1 MERIV
6 ATQGGDGQAQLGAA
20 GRPSDGYR
28 PRVVDGQLQ
37 RLLGQLPAVSI
48 EGPRAVGKTWTARQ
62 RAGTVYNLDDPAT
75 LTLVTAEPG
84 RLVSGEPPVLIDEW
98 QRFPTSWDLVRR
110 AVDDDSSP
118 GRFLL
123 TGSAAPSTS
132 PTHSGAGRIVT
143 VRMRPMSLVERGVA
157 APCVS
162 LNELLDGERPA
173 INGQTSV
180 GLGAYAREIVAGGFP
195 GLAGIE
201 HDALAQALDGYLHRA
216 VDHDVALMGYR
227 VRNPAT
233 MRRWLTA
240 YAAATATT
248 ASYES
253 ILDAATAGEANKPAR
268 STTTAYRDLLEAMWL
283 VEPVLAWQP
292 MGNPLSR
299 LKRGP
304 KHHVADPCLAARLLE
319 ASVDSLLSG
328 GRPHSVPETRHGD
341 GLLLGALFES
351 LVSLSVRVYAQAAG
365 ARVGHLRTWND
376 AHEVDLIVE
385 RANRV
390 VAVEVKLTAAPDAG
404 DTAQLRWLRDQL
416 GARLADS
423 LLVTT
428 GPYAYRDEDGIAI
441 VPAALLGP

>member
-1 MERIV
+1 MA
-6 ATQGGDGQAQLGAA
+6 ATQGADRQPPATGGTG
-20 GRPSDGYR
+20 GGYR
-28 PRVVDGQLQ
+28 PRIVDTQLEH
-37 RLLGQLPAVSI
+37 LLGQLPAVSI
-48 EGPRAVGKTWTARQ
+48 EGPRAVGKTWTAR
-62 RAGTVYNLDDPAT
+62 RWARTVYNLDDPAT
-75 LTLVTAEPG
+75 LTLATANPQ

-98 QRFPTSWDLVRR
+98 QRFPASWDLARR
-110 AVDDDSSP
+110 AVDDDPSP

-123 TGSAAPSTS
+123 TGSAAPGTS

-143 VRMRPMSLVERGVA
+143 VRMRPMSLTERGTE
-157 APCVS
+157 APSVS
-162 LNELLDGERPA
+162 LSELLDGKHPA
-173 INGQTSV
+173 ITGQTSV
-180 GLGAYAREIVAGGFP
+180 GLDDYAHEIVAGGFP

-201 HDALAQALDGYLHRA
+201 HDVLAQALDGYLQRA
-216 VDHDVALMGYR
+216 VDHDVALMGQR
-227 VRNPAT
+227 VRSPAT

-248 ASYES
+248 ASYET

-268 STTTAYRDLLEAMWL
+268 STTAAYRDLLEAMWL

-304 KHHVADPCLAARLLE
+304 KHHLADPCLAARLLE
-319 ASVDSLLSG
+319 ASTDSLLQGNASQAESDVG
-328 GRPHSVPETRHGD
+328 LGN

-351 LVSLSVRVYAQAAG
+351 LVLLNVRVYAQAVS

-376 AHEVDLIVE
+376 VREVDLIVE

-390 VAVEVKLTAAPDAG
+390 VAIEIKLTAAADRA
-404 DTAQLRWLRDQL
+404 DTAQLRWLRDKL
-416 GARLADS
+416 GDRLVDS
-423 LLVTT
+423 VLVTT
-428 GPYAYRDEDGIAI
+428 GPYAYRDQDGIAI

>member
-1 MERIV
+1 MA
-6 ATQGGDGQAQLGAA
+6 ATHGADGRSCAVGGP
-20 GRPSDGYR
+20 RSGYR
-28 PRVVDGQLQ
+28 PRVVDGQME

-48 EGPRAVGKTWTARQ
+48 EGPRAVGKTRTAR
-62 RAGTVYNLDDPAT
+62 RWARTVYDLDDPAT
-75 LTLVTAEPG
+75 LALMTADPQ
-84 RLVSGEPPVLIDEW
+84 RLVSGAAPVLIDEW
-98 QRFPTSWDLVRR
+98 QRFPASWDIVRR
-110 AVDDDSSP
+110 AVDDDPSP

-123 TGSAAPSTS
+123 TGSTAPSTS

-143 VRMRPMSLVERGVA
+143 VRMRPMSLTERGTET
-157 APCVS
+157 PSVS
-162 LNELLDGERPA
+162 LDDLFREEQPA
-173 INGQTSV
+173 ISGQTSI
-180 GLGAYAREIVAGGFP
+180 GLSDYAHEIVVGGFP

-201 HDALAQALDGYLHRA
+201 QDALAQALDGYLHRA
-216 VDHDVALMGYR
+216 VDHDVALMGHR

-233 MRRWLTA
+233 MRRWLSA

-248 ASYES
+248 ATYGT
-253 ILDAATAGEANKPAR
+253 ILDAATAGEADKPAR

-283 VEPVLAWQP
+283 VEPLLAWQP

-304 KHHVADPCLAARLLE
+304 KHHLADPCLAARLLE
-319 ASVDSLLSG
+319 TSPDSLLSG
-328 GRPHSVPETRHGD
+328 GPPHPVSERGLGS

-351 LVSLSVRVYAQAAG
+351 LVTMSVRVYAQAVG

-390 VAVEVKLTAAPDAG
+390 VAIEVKLTAAPDAG
-404 DTAQLRWLRDQL
+404 DTAQLRWLRDKL
-416 GARLADS
+416 GERLADS
-423 LLVTT
+423 VLVTT
-428 GPYAYRDEDGIAI
+428 GPYAYRDADGIAI

>member
-1 MERIV
+1 MA
-6 ATQGGDGQAQLGAA
+6 ATHGADGRSCAVGGP
-20 GRPSDGYR
+20 RSGYR
-28 PRVVDGQLQ
+28 PRVVDGQME

-48 EGPRAVGKTWTARQ
+48 EGPRAVGKTRTAR
-62 RAGTVYNLDDPAT
+62 RWARTVYDLDDPAT
-75 LTLVTAEPG
+75 LALMTADPQ
-84 RLVSGEPPVLIDEW
+84 RLVSGAAPVLIDEW
-98 QRFPTSWDLVRR
+98 QRFPASWDIVRR
-110 AVDDDSSP
+110 AVDDDPSP

-123 TGSAAPSTS
+123 TGSTAPSTS

-143 VRMRPMSLVERGVA
+143 VRMRPMSLTERGTET
-157 APCVS
+157 PSVS
-162 LNELLDGERPA
+162 LDDLLQEGQPE
-173 INGQTSV
+173 ISGQTSI
-180 GLGAYAREIVAGGFP
+180 GLGDYAHEIVAGGFP

-216 VDHDVALMGYR
+216 VDHDVALMGHR

-248 ASYES
+248 ASYGT
-253 ILDAATAGEANKPAR
+253 ILDAATAGEADKPAR

-283 VEPVLAWQP
+283 VEPLLAWQP

-319 ASVDSLLSG
+319 TSPDSLLSG
-328 GRPHSVPETRHGD
+328 GPPHPVSERGLGN

-351 LVSLSVRVYAQAAG
+351 LVTMSVRVYAQAVG

-390 VAVEVKLTAAPDAG
+390 VAIEVKLTAAADAG
-404 DTAQLRWLRDQL
+404 DTVQLRWLRDKL
-416 GARLADS
+416 GERLADCV
-423 LLVTT
+423 LVTT
-428 GPYAYRDEDGIAI
+428 GPYAYRDADGIAI